1 MKNPN
6 PNQTV
11 FDRALLALR
20 KQGIASLSAGETCAL
35 RGQAGTKCAI
45 GHLIPDDAY
54 YEALE
59 HVSGVGVVTGID
71 QALTNALEADVAKAS
86 VNLLADLQLAHDSHM
101 PRPAQTW
108 PRPEPVWHGGVG
120 SGDAE
125 HCRTARPDLYRALM
139 ALFVFQ
145 QRRST

>member
-71 QALTNALEADVAKAS
+71 QALANTLEADVAKAS

-101 PRPAQTW
+101 PRPGLD
-108 PRPEPVWHGGVG
+108 PNRYGMGVWEVAMQNIAARHGLTY
-120 SGDAE
+120 
-125 HCRTARPDLYRALM
+125 TAP
-139 ALFVFQ
+139 
-145 QRRST
+145 

>member
-20 KQGIASLSAGETCAL
+20 KQGIASLNAAETCAL

-59 HVSGVGVVTGID
+59 HVSTVRIGTGID
-71 QALTNALEADVAKAS
+71 PALANTLEANVANAS
-86 VNLLADLQLAHDSHM
+86 VSLLQALQLAHDHHM
-101 PRPAQTW
+101 PRAVPLDPNWYGMGVWEVAMQDLAAQ
-108 PRPEPVWHGGVG
+108 HGLTY
-120 SGDAE
+120 
-125 HCRTARPDLYRALM
+125 TAP
-139 ALFVFQ
+139 
-145 QRRST
+145 